1 LAGPEAAPRDD
12 LDVIEPAN
20 IHDMFVEGVMAPEI
34 HASYIRVKLTA
45 KRFPG
50 DPNQEIV
57 VVSLVSTFPN
67 AARMLAKILASLG
80 RLLLGSARMDS

>member
-1 LAGPEAAPRDD
+1 MSGADVARPDDPE
-12 LDVIEPAN
+12 VIEPAN

-57 VVSLVSTFPN
+57 IVSLVSTFPN

-80 RLLLGSARMDS
+80 RLLLGAARMDS

>member
-1 LAGPEAAPRDD
+1 MGEPQTQSDDPE
-12 LDVIEPAN
+12 VIEPAN

-50 DPNQEIV
+50 EPNQEVV
-57 VVSLVSTFPN
+57 VVSLVSTIPN
-67 AARMLAKILASLG
+67 AARMLAKIVGSLG
-80 RLLLGSARMDS
+80 RLLLGRARMDS